1 MTAPRYDEQEF
12 RQAFADRLAACLH
25 NAGLT
30 MEQAAQQLEDDI
42 GRKLPHWNLRRL
54 DDDPVWNEVMIV
66 LCDILEV
73 SPSWLGFG
81 ETGGETGWLVFGEE
95 AAWDWRMSFDVPW
108 DEVVERAKARAREEN
123 I

>member
-1 MTAPRYDEQEF
+1 MKAPRNNEQEF

-42 GRKLPHWNLRRL
+42 GRKLPHWNLQRL

-66 LCDILEV
+66 LYDILEV
-73 SPSWLGFG
+73 SPSWLTFG
-81 ETGGETGWLVFGEE
+81 AE
-95 AAWDWRMSFDVPW
+95 AAWDWRTNFDVPW
-108 DEVVERAKARAREEN
+108 DEVVERAKRRAGAS
-123 I
+123 